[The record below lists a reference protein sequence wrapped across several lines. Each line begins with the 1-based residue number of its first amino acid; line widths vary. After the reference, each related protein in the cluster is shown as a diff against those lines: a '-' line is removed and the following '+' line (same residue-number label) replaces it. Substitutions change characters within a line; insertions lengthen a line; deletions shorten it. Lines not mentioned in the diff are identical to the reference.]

1 MEHNY
6 FPNILS
12 IGLSGPQNEHTF
24 KKIDIDGHIYTL
36 YHDGLENQKAYQ
48 IYFLV
53 NGRRF
58 YAEMI
63 YYPILGWAY
72 HIERNDNLISDSR
85 LREDIQYFETAKKC
99 HLQIAQVLNKYLYE

>member
-6 FPNILS
+6 FPEISS
-12 IGLSGPQNEHTF
+12 IGFSGPKFELANTMVNV
-24 KKIDIDGHIYTL
+24 DGHVYTL
-36 YHDGLENQKAYQ
+36 YHDGLEGQKAYQ

-72 HIERNDNLISDSR
+72 HIERNENLIADSR
-85 LREDIQYFETAKKC
+85 LREDIKYFDSPEKC
-99 HLQIAQVLNKYLYE
+99 HKQVIQVINKFYYE